1 MLVRFKFKTSS
12 PVRYSEK
19 SLNWLRSNGIDIDS
33 LNDESIPR
41 FDEVGSAAIG
51 RRSFGSS
58 SPNVKNLLNWLRNSS
73 NDDSLD
79 PSGVFQKLQSSLP
92 VQKGQPLEE
101 RAQALANALEWM
113 RQRGLNPTDETYDS
127 KLMDVPTMTE
137 IPKRSSE
144 QRSDDLTNV
153 LNWLSNK
160 GKTDE
165 NLDLTG
171 DFSKLNGFLPMKRDQ
186 TLEDR
191 AKAIEGAL
199 DWIREQGSADG
210 DDDDDDF
217 PSSFIQFPSTSI
229 AKSSPEQRLK
239 DLENSTKWIRKGKGK
254 SKKYDPTGDFRKL
267 DKLLP
272 KKRGQTPEERAR
284 EIEGKIYEIYVL
296 SV

>member
-1 MLVRFKFKTSS
+1 
-12 PVRYSEK
+12 
-19 SLNWLRSNGIDIDS
+19 LRSNGIDIDS
-33 LNDESIPR
+33 LNDESIPQ
-41 FDEVGSAAIG
+41 FDKVGSAAIG
-51 RRSFGSS
+51 RRSSGSS
-58 SPNVKNLLNWLRNSS
+58 SPNVVRNILNWLRNSS

-92 VQKGQPLEE
+92 VKKGQPLEE

-113 RQRGLNPTDETYDS
+113 RQRGLTPTDETYDS
-127 KLMDVPTMTE
+127 KLMDVSTMTE
-137 IPKRSSE
+137 IPKRSPE
-144 QRSDDLTNV
+144 QRSRDLSDA
-153 LNWLSNK
+153 LNFLRNK
-160 GKTDE
+160 GETDE
-165 NLDLTG
+165 NVDSTG

-199 DWIREQGSADG
+199 DWIREQGSSADG
-210 DDDDDDF
+210 ADDF

-239 DLENSTKWIRKGKGK
+239 DLENSIKWIRKGKGK

-284 EIEGKIYEIYVL
+284 EIEGKILY
-296 SV
+296 